1 MKQSNGNNRS
11 MFIEN
16 LTKKMDPD
24 IAKSFSDQQLSALED
39 ILTCNSNRLH
49 SIDFRNT
56 LRIWNRSYYYVILA
70 GADHRSLTRNQKHT
84 LRRMEIMF
92 LVILSASITLC
103 GLLLAYLIKSAL
115 GIDLLPNQS
124 VGLWEW
130 FKRKF

>member
-1 MKQSNGNNRS
+1 MKQSNENGKG

-16 LTKKMDPD
+16 LTKKMDKD
-24 IAKSFSDQQLSALED
+24 IANSFSDQQLRALED

-49 SIDFRNT
+49 SIDFRHT
-56 LRIWNRSYYYVILA
+56 LRIWNRSYYYVVLA
-70 GADHRSLTRNQKHT
+70 GADHRSLTRKQKHA

-92 LVILSASITLC
+92 LVILSTSITLC

-124 VGLWEW
+124 IGLWEW